1 MRSLKDNVN
10 IIKQYMVK
18 GCVDFYIP
26 YYLDGEDFIKK
37 IHVHPK
43 DIKAAIKNTKTIVE
57 DFDSG
62 LLDDLGL
69 VEGFIKNTV
78 LRGIIELEEEPT
90 ANELNLF
97 QYIAD
102 IIVGQPNVAFKMA
115 EQITENGYVDD
126 ETIEEGDFNVYKAI
140 LEIIMSTHKMAEL
153 EEEVD

>member
-26 YYLDGEDFIKK
+26 YYLDGEDFIKQ
-37 IHVHPK
+37 IHVPQK
-43 DIKAAIKNTKTIVE
+43 DIEDTIEDTKTIIE

-78 LRGIIELEEEPT
+78 LSGIMELEEEPT
-90 ANELNLF
+90 ANELKFF

-126 ETIEEGDFNVYKAI
+126 GTIEEGDFKVYDAI
-140 LEIIMSTHKMAEL
+140 LEIIMSTHKMAEF
-153 EEEVD
+153 EEEVE